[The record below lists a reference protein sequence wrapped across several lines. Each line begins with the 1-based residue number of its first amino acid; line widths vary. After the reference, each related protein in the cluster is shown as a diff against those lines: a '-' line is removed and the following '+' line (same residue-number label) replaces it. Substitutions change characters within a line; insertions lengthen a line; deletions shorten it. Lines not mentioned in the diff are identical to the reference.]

1 MTSGELI
8 KRLHEDGWIIRKMG
22 PRKVK
27 GSHVTLTKP
36 GWIKII
42 TISHPRKD
50 VSKGLIKQVQQISG
64 IAFI

>member
-8 KRLHEDGWIIRKMG
+8 KGLQDDGWNIRKMG
-22 PRKVK
+22 PRKTK

-36 GWIKII
+36 GWFHII
-42 TISHPRKD
+42 TLPHPRKD
-50 VSKGLIKQVQQISG
+50 VSKGLIKQVQRISG